1 MPEVV
6 TVPVRVKPLT
16 VPVPETL
23 VTVPEPPP
31 PDALNV
37 PPANVRPE
45 PIVTALKA
53 PALPYRMPEVDVDN
67 VIAGVV
73 VDVAT
78 EPLNPFAETT
88 ETFVTVPVPPTES
101 HEVFVPSVLSTLPL
115 FPPCEG
121 RSALIAPL
129 AVVAPVPP

>member
-1 MPEVV
+1 MAGGADRSSVPPRVKLPEVV
-6 TVPVRVKPLT
+6 TVPVRVRPLT

-31 PDALNV
+31 VELSV
-37 PPANVRPE
+37 PPANDNPE

-53 PALPYRMPEVDVDN
+53 PALPYRMPEVEVNN

-73 VDVAT
+73 VEVAT
-78 EPLNPFAETT
+78 EPLKPFAETT

-101 HEVFVPSVLSTLPL
+101 QEVLVPSVLSTLPL
-115 FPPCEG
+115 FPP
-121 RSALIAPL
+121 
-129 AVVAPVPP
+129 